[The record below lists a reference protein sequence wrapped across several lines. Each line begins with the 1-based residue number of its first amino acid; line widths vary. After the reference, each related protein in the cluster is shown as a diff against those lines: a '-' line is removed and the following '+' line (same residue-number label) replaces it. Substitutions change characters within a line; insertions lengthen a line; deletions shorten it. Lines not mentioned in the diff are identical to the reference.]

1 MNSKNSLLFY
11 FMFFT
16 ALILVGCRKDELD
29 NNPIQ
34 SIKIA
39 ALISET
45 GELANLGLSSR
56 AAIQIALNEINNDF
70 SQRNIPFRF
79 DLEVYNTQ
87 LNPQL
92 ALSAMES
99 VANSGCKI
107 VIGPLSSAEL
117 QEVKPI
123 ADSLGIL
130 VVSPSSTANSLSIPN
145 DMIFRFVPG
154 DQIAGKAI
162 ANTMTQQGKQAI
174 IAISRN
180 DIGSLGLRNAV
191 TTYFTAS
198 GGQVII
204 EDTFDGTTT
213 DFTQVLANVKNQI
226 INLSSSYPINEIGVI
241 TTSFDESIFLFNQA
255 ASDPVLY
262 SVDWYGGDGFYKNQ
276 SLISNTLASQ
286 FAVNSN
292 FFSLGFSLPE
302 GNSLQYSSLIAQIV
316 SMSGFQADA
325 FTFCSYDI
333 MKVLGKMIE
342 GNCGIPV
349 GAQNLK
355 DKFFEIAVQHN
366 GVTGITALNENGDRE
381 NGIFDY
387 WGVQDNGGTYEWYF
401 IGKSE

>member
-1 MNSKNSLLFY
+1 
-11 FMFFT
+11 
-16 ALILVGCRKDELD
+16 
-29 NNPIQ
+29 
-34 SIKIA
+34 
-39 ALISET
+39 
-45 GELANLGLSSR
+45 
-56 AAIQIALNEINNDF
+56 
-70 SQRNIPFRF
+70 
-79 DLEVYNTQ
+79 
-87 LNPQL
+87 
-92 ALSAMES
+92 MES
-99 VANSGCKI
+99 IANSGCKI

-292 FFSLGFSLPE
+292 FFSPGFSLPE
-302 GNSLQYSSLIAQIV
+302 GNSSQYASLISQIY
-316 SMSGFQADA
+316 SMSGFEADA
-325 FTFCSYDI
+325 LTLCSYDI
-333 MKVLGKMIE
+333 MKIIGKMIE
-342 GNCGIPV
+342 ENCGVPS

-355 DKFFEIAVQHN
+355 DKFFDTSIHHN
-366 GVTGITALNENGDRE
+366 GVTGIIDLNENGDRE
-381 NGIFDY
+381 NVIFDY
-387 WGVQDNGGTYEWYF
+387 WGVQDNGGSFQWYF

>member
-1 MNSKNSLLFY
+1 
-11 FMFFT
+11 MFFT
-16 ALILVGCRKDELD
+16 ALILAGCRKDELD
-29 NNPIQ
+29 NKPMQ

-39 ALISET
+39 ALYSET
-45 GELANLGLSSR
+45 GEIAYLGLSSR
-56 AAIQIALNEINNDF
+56 AAIQIAVNEINNDF
-70 SQRNIPFRF
+70 SQRDIPFRF

-99 VANSGCKI
+99 IANSGCKI
-107 VIGPLSSAEL
+107 VVGPQTSAEL
-117 QEVKPI
+117 EAVKAI

-130 VVSPSSTANSLSIPN
+130 VISPSSTASSLSIPN
-145 DMIFRFVPG
+145 DMIFRFAPG
-154 DQIAGKAI
+154 DQIAGQAL
-162 ANTMTQQGKQAI
+162 ANTMTQQGKQAL

-191 TTYFTAS
+191 TNYFTAS
-198 GGQVII
+198 GGQVITG
-204 EDTFDGTTT
+204 DTFDGTTN

-226 INLSSSYPINEIGVI
+226 LNLSSTYSSNQIGVI
-241 TTSFDESIFLFNQA
+241 TTSFDESISLFNQA

-262 SVDWYGGDGFYKNQ
+262 GVDWYGGDGFFKNQ
-276 SLISNTLASQ
+276 SLLSNTQASQ
-286 FAVNSN
+286 FAVNSH

-302 GNSLQYSSLIAQIV
+302 GNSSQYTSLISQIY
-316 SMSGFQADA
+316 SMSGFEADA
-325 FTFCSYDI
+325 LTLCSDDI
-333 MKVLGKMIE
+333 MKVIGKMIE
-342 GNCGIPV
+342 GNCGVPS

-355 DKFFEIAVQHN
+355 DKFFDVAIHHN

-387 WGVQDNGGTYEWYF
+387 WGVQDNGGTFEWYF